1 MTSNAHLRL
10 LADIRSATTN
20 DPVPG
25 RAELSAHLQQRIG
38 QVGKTAL
45 AEFAHVQR
53 VASQKWG
60 AERTAHFGQILREHR
75 VSPKPPRKTAW
86 ARAEEALRHLP
97 ARWRQPI
104 ADHLALSLQG
114 KRVKGRTLWSAAYA
128 QSVISALKTWA
139 GYCASNGLDLTPTG
153 AALDAFGHHL
163 IAGAGHE
170 RQVTTRSVADYMQRI
185 LSGMALFQPGF
196 ASAACDFV
204 VEDWRNRAKSEG
216 PSTKTGAQLVG
227 ASAIYDLG
235 CRHIDEARTRPMR
248 GLHAAREFR
257 NGLILALGT
266 ALPQRARALSCLAFD
281 STLLLLDAE
290 TLGVRIPASMLKL
303 PEDRKQGAPFECS
316 FRNAPLAAAL
326 QDYRQSFRPIFDDG
340 LALFPSVLSR
350 NTAISEKQIGRLTG
364 NVTEAAFGVRIP
376 IHRLRDNVATEA
388 SETLEGGGRA
398 ATALLGHKSQATVAR
413 HYDHSEG
420 IRSAQEF
427 GDLLA
432 SHREGTVDLDL

>member
-1 MTSNAHLRL
+1 MTTNLHLRL
-10 LADIRSATTN
+10 LADIRSATAE

-25 RAELSAHLQQRIG
+25 RVELSAHLERRID
-38 QVGKTAL
+38 QVGNTAL
-45 AEFAHVQR
+45 AEFTHVQR
-53 VASQKWG
+53 VACQKWG
-60 AERTAHFGQILREHR
+60 AERTAHFGQILRSHR
-75 VSPKPPRKTAW
+75 VAPKPPRKTVW

-97 ARWRQPI
+97 APWRQPI
-104 ADHLALSLQG
+104 ADHLALSRQG

-128 QSVISALKTWA
+128 QSVVSALKTWA
-139 GYCASNGLDLTPTG
+139 GYCAATGADLTPTG

-163 IAGAGHE
+163 IAWAGQE

-185 LSGMALFQPGF
+185 LSGMALVQPDF

-204 VEDWRNRAKSEG
+204 AEDWRERAKASA

-235 CRHIDEARTRPMR
+235 FRHIDEARARPMR
-248 GLHAAREFR
+248 GLHAARQFR

-303 PEDRKQGAPFECS
+303 PEDRKRGAPFERS

-326 QDYRQSFRPIFDDG
+326 LDYRRSFRPIFDDG

-350 NTAISEKQIGRLTG
+350 HTAISEKQIGRLTG
-364 NVTEAAFGVRIP
+364 DMTEAAFGVRIP

-388 SETLEGGGRA
+388 SETLNGGGRA
-398 ATALLGHKSQATVAR
+398 ATALLGHKSQATTAR

-420 IRSAQEF
+420 IHSAQEF

-432 SHREGTVDLDL
+432 SHRDSTVELDL